1 MKPLAQRVEQ
11 YVKEDAKSLA
21 RLSLQKQ
28 LLVNFPN
35 RRSVPILSRFAIAI
49 IRRQGG
55 ILDTRMSSTK

>member
-35 RRSVPILSRFAIAI
+35 RRSVPLLSRLAIAI

-55 ILDTRMSSTK
+55 ILDTRMSSTS